1 MKILRFLYVL
11 LFVTLTSCEKIVFD
25 DEEPENEPAS
35 IEVEGNVV
43 LRVEQLGQMS
53 FQAMVKD
60 ADDELPAHLCFA
72 IYDMGG
78 TRIKQTNQKQGD
90 KNYGI
95 VGMQL
100 DEGDYQLVLLA
111 HNSTKNPTMTNL
123 SKIQFN
129 NSIGYTDTYLY
140 YTTLSVTEEQQ
151 TVTASLDRIVALCRF
166 VISDPI
172 PESVTQMKFQYKGG
186 SGHFSALTGLG
197 VTNSTQI
204 VTRQVQPGQQY
215 QVFDLYTF
223 LHQEEGDIT
232 LTAMA
237 LDAAGNSLSERNF
250 KIPMAQNQVT
260 WLTGNFFADKDA
272 PDQWRLTPNIPLE
285 KRWGNEV
292 FFTY

>member
-11 LFVTLTSCEKIVFD
+11 LFVTLASCEKVIL
-25 DEEPENEPAS
+25 DEEESENEPAS
-35 IEVEGNVV
+35 VEVEGNVV
-43 LRVEQLGQMS
+43 LRIEQLGQMS

-60 ADDELPAHLCFA
+60 ADEEVPAHLCFA

-78 TRIKQTNQKQGD
+78 TRVKQTNQKQGD

-100 DEGDYQLVLLA
+100 DEGEYQLVLLA

-129 NSIGYTDTYLY
+129 NTIGYTDTYLY

-186 SGHFSALTGLG
+186 SGHFSALTGFG

-223 LHQEEGDIT
+223 LHQEEGNIT
-232 LTAMA
+232 LTAIA

-260 WLTGNFFADKDA
+260 WLTGNFFADKDD
-272 PDQWRLTPNIPLE
+272 PDQWRLTPNIPLD

-292 FFTY
+292 FYTY

>member
-1 MKILRFLYVL
+1 
-11 LFVTLTSCEKIVFD
+11 
-25 DEEPENEPAS
+25 
-35 IEVEGNVV
+35 
-43 LRVEQLGQMS
+43 MS
-53 FQAMVKD
+53 FQAMVND
-60 ADDELPAHLCFA
+60 ADEEVPAHLCFA

>member
-43 LRVEQLGQMS
+43 LRIEQLGQMS

-60 ADDELPAHLCFA
+60 SDVELPAHLCFA

-78 TRIKQTNQKQGD
+78 TRVKQTNQKQGD

-140 YTTLSVTEEQQ
+140 YTTLSVTEEHQA
-151 TVTASLDRIVALCRF
+151 VTATLDRIAALCRF

-186 SGHFSALTGLG
+186 SGHFSALTGFG

-260 WLTGNFFADKDA
+260 WLTGNFFTDKDD

-292 FFTY
+292 FYTY